1 MTDKKESIAEFGE
14 AWEAAFLEYENKNDA
29 WWNSLT
35 EEEREDAFYA
45 VVKRIYKGDVEQKG
59 TYRWVLYDVFGF
71 DPGMYMR
78 GMDCGYLNLHNIIFD
93 GLEFEKMRVVSRFE
107 VIDEEGRSYTKYLEE
122 HERVNFSLQDDDQTL
137 KVFVGDHNRM
147 QCSRCGGINQHSAEC
162 DIE

>member
-1 MTDKKESIAEFGE
+1 MTDKKDLLADFGE
-14 AWEAAFLEYENKNDA
+14 AWEAAFIEYENKNDA

-59 TYRWVLYDVFGF
+59 SYRWVLYDVFGF
-71 DPGMYMR
+71 DPGMYGR

-93 GLEFEKMRVVSRFE
+93 GLESEKMRVVSRIE

-122 HERVNFSLQDDDQTL
+122 HERVNFILQDDDQTL
-137 KVFVGDHNRM
+137 KVFVGNHAKLQYKLDGSD
-147 QCSRCGGINQHSAEC
+147 QSEV
-162 DIE
+162 D

>member
-1 MTDKKESIAEFGE
+1 MTDKKDLLADFGE
-14 AWEAAFLEYENKNDA
+14 AWEAAFLEYETKNDA

-71 DPGMYMR
+71 DPGMYGR

-93 GLEFEKMRVVSRFE
+93 GLEFEKMRIVSRFE
-107 VIDEEGRSYTKYLEE
+107 VIDEVGRTYTKYLKE

-137 KVFVGDHNRM
+137 KVFVGNHGKLQHKLDG
-147 QCSRCGGINQHSAEC
+147 SNQSEV
-162 DIE
+162 D

>member
-14 AWEAAFLEYENKNDA
+14 AWEAAFTEYENKNDA
-29 WWNSLT
+29 WWNGLT

-71 DPGMYMR
+71 DPGMYGR

-93 GLEFEKMRVVSRFE
+93 GLEFEKMRVVSRIE
-107 VIDEEGRSYTKYLEE
+107 VIDEEGRSYTKYLKE
-122 HERVNFSLQDDDQTL
+122 HDRVDMILQDDDQTL
-137 KVFVGDHNRM
+137 KVFVGNHNRV
-147 QCSRCGGINQHSAEC
+147 QCSRCGGINRHSAEC